1 MTATTG
7 TAPTGGHRPARTLP
21 ATTPRKETTTMLEPE
36 VRRALDATSIA
47 HLASVLPD
55 GGPHAVPVWVGTH
68 GDHVVI
74 LTGPGSRKARNLRR
88 DPRVALSL
96 TAADDPFRPVMLR
109 GRVVEWL
116 EGDAAWPIV
125 DGLAVKYTGGPYP
138 RGQERV
144 VAVIAPERQTV
155 GVG

>member
-1 MTATTG
+1 M
-7 TAPTGGHRPARTLP
+7 
-21 ATTPRKETTTMLEPE
+21 TTMLNPD
-36 VRRALDATSIA
+36 VRGVLDGTSIA
-47 HLASVLPD
+47 HIASVLPD
-55 GGPHAVPVWVGTH
+55 GAPHTVPVWIGAQ

-88 DPRVALSL
+88 DPRVALSI
-96 TAADDPFRPVMLR
+96 APVDNPFQPVTVR

-116 EGDAAWPIV
+116 AGDAAWEII
-125 DGLAVKYTGGPYP
+125 DRLSTKYTGAPYP

-144 VAVIAPERQTV
+144 VLVIEPERQTV